1 MAKHIDQK
9 RGAFMIKRIIVSI
22 AIATC
27 GLFLASCNVTMNDT
41 VSSENT
47 VPSSSAQTEYYEAP
61 ETISGTRY
69 QVGPGREY
77 EEINDVPWLSLVA
90 GDMVLIHARPEPY
103 IGVIGIQARGNELAP
118 VRIYG
123 VSDADGNLPVISGEN
138 AIVSDQFDDFFNV
151 YTRGQGVI
159 VIVGSHGNIPQ
170 YIEIANLVLCRA
182 HQLYQYTDSDGTRN
196 YADGASGVWLKAK
209 NVNIMGCRVYENGN
223 GIFSQANLN
232 DFNEISSDL
241 LVESCV
247 VYHNGIVNNDRRH
260 NLYLQ
265 GVKTTVQF
273 CTIGPL
279 MEGSQGSAIK
289 DRSAGTVIRY
299 NRIESG
305 ARTIDLVEPEDTQDI
320 LMPRADFDETFVY
333 GNILIN
339 EGSSTAMVHY
349 GFDNSLELSRD
360 GTLYFYNNT
369 VYISSM
375 QEDVWRINLFDVNID
390 DSRIVLYNNIIYR
403 AGTTALNLLRQY
415 GTVEVYGGNWI
426 SEAWYLYREGST
438 ENPHGT
444 LIVHDAFK
452 VGLNPGLS
460 APGPEYRNF
469 LLLENASA
477 KGIGASLSEDLT
489 LRYPLLYQYESG
501 KAFTVRS
508 GLTNSGA
515 IEGSL

>member
-1 MAKHIDQK
+1 
-9 RGAFMIKRIIVSI
+9 
-22 AIATC
+22 
-27 GLFLASCNVTMNDT
+27 
-41 VSSENT
+41 
-47 VPSSSAQTEYYEAP
+47 
-61 ETISGTRY
+61 
-69 QVGPGREY
+69 
-77 EEINDVPWLSLVA
+77 
-90 GDMVLIHARPEPY
+90 
-103 IGVIGIQARGNELAP
+103 
-118 VRIYG
+118 
-123 VSDADGNLPVISGEN
+123 
-138 AIVSDQFDDFFNV
+138 
-151 YTRGQGVI
+151 
-159 VIVGSHGNIPQ
+159 
-170 YIEIANLVLCRA
+170 
-182 HQLYQYTDSDGTRN
+182 
-196 YADGASGVWLKAK
+196 
-209 NVNIMGCRVYENGN
+209 MGCSAYENGN

-247 VYHNGIVNNDRRH
+247 VYGNGIANNDRRH

-333 GNILIN
+333 GNILVN

-349 GFDNSLELSRD
+349 GFDNSMELSRD

-390 DSRIVLYNNIIYR
+390 ESRIVLYNNIIYR

-426 SEAWYLYREGST
+426 SDGWYLYREGNT
-438 ENPHGT
+438 ANPHGT
-444 LIVHDAFK
+444 ITGEENFA
-452 VGLNPGLS
+452 VGDNPGLQS
-460 APGPEYRNF
+460 PGPDERDF
-469 LLLENASA
+469 RLT
-477 KGIGASLSEDLT
+477 EDAPTQGLGVQ
-489 LRYPLLYQYESG
+489 LGDDLAYRYPVSFEYSQDGSISSRDG
-501 KAFTVRS
+501 MN
-508 GLTNSGA
+508 NSGA
-515 IEGSL
+515 LE